1 VAGGGKERP
10 SLSSVVQET
19 QLGSWNFKA
28 FKLGIEGKHV
38 DNDVV
43 VGDAG
48 EASLDSEQPKILAHL
63 GFHAHPTKTPTITAT
78 QRGAM
83 NIMSSLST
91 STIVG
96 LRKISNKVES
106 KAITPQPKIPQWKFK
121 EDPENQINKSNKIW
135 KKNPRFNRIGERQ
148 STAINEGFERE
159 RDNPDKIEDN
169 PLNSADI

>member
-1 VAGGGKERP
+1 
-10 SLSSVVQET
+10 VVQET

-106 KAITPQPKIPQWKFK
+106 KAITPQPKP
-121 EDPENQINKSNKIW
+121 PNGNS
-135 KKNPRFNRIGERQ
+135 KKTQR
-148 STAINEGFERE
+148 T
-159 RDNPDKIEDN
+159 K
-169 PLNSADI
+169 

>member
-1 VAGGGKERP
+1 MAAGGKDRP
-10 SLSSVVQET
+10 SLSSVVQEM
-19 QLGSWNFKA
+19 QLGSWNFNA

-43 VGDAG
+43 VGEAG
-48 EASLDSEQPKILAHL
+48 EASLDSLPKILAHL

-106 KAITPQPKIPQWKFK
+106 KAITPNPKTPIW
-121 EDPENQINKSNKIW
+121 NQSDTEMDIQR
-135 KKNPRFNRIGERQ
+135 PRKPNNEKQQNLKQKPSIQ
-148 STAINEGFERE
+148 SDWWGASKHS
-159 RDNPDKIEDN
+159 D
-169 PLNSADI
+169 